1 MKKRKIYGLIVSVG
15 NLTIKDLCNYTR
27 INKKEVSKYVDQLIK
42 EKKVCYSQG
51 MLKAAKQI

>member
-42 EKKVCYSQG
+42 EKKVCYS
-51 MLKAAKQI
+51 